1 MPIPNSSSSIPI
13 PMPSPPVVLPRR
25 VHSPAESRQRRKE
38 RGAGGDVDL
47 AALKKEIA
55 DYLSAFEKGREYK
68 FAQKPLELKRL
79 HLVAFVQDDAT
90 QDVLQATVV
99 KVTGSL
105 DIPTPKDSAK

>member
-1 MPIPNSSSSIPI
+1 MLVRSMPAG
-13 PMPSPPVVLPRR
+13 V
-25 VHSPAESRQRRKE
+25 
-38 RGAGGDVDL
+38 RGVGVEEGQLRYEGDVDL